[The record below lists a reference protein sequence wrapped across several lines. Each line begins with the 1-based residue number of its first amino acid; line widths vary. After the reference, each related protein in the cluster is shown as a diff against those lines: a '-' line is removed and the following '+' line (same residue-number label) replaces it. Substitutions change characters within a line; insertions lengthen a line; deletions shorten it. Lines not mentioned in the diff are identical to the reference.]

1 VTDHPDS
8 FDYIVVGGGSA
19 GCVLANRLSADPRN
33 RVLLLEAGPP
43 DRNIW
48 VHIPVGYFKTMH
60 NPKSDWCLKTEPDP
74 GLNGRRIAFPRG
86 RILGGSSSIN
96 GLLYIRGQAQDYDHW
111 RQLGCTGWSFED
123 VLPYFRKS
131 ENQERGENPWHG
143 VGGPL
148 HVSDMRARRDICDAY
163 IAAAEAIGIPA
174 NPDVNGPDPEGA
186 GYFQLT
192 SRKGWR
198 CSTAVAFLRPV
209 RRRRNLEVRTNAQA
223 RRLLVEG
230 RRVVGVEYARNG
242 AIAKAH
248 AACEVVLSAGAV
260 HSPHVLE
267 MSGIGRPEV
276 LRGLGLDVVHALP
289 GVGENLQDHLQARAV
304 YRCNRPTLNDEVNHF
319 ARRMLIG
326 IEYVLRRTGPM
337 AMGASQVYVFA
348 RTDPGLETPDVQ
360 FHIQPLSSDSPGEG
374 LHRYSAFT
382 ASVCQLRPESRGFVR
397 PKSPDPMVPPALHLN
412 YLSAEADQRTIV
424 AGMKLA
430 RRLAATEA
438 LSRYIVEE
446 LAPGPAVTG
455 DAALLEH
462 ARDTATTIY
471 HPVGTC
477 RMGVDALA
485 VVDPR
490 LKLHGLEGLRVVD
503 ASIMPSLTSG
513 NTNAPVIMIA
523 EKAADMILEDA
534 RKTSAARAPETP
546 SNRARPARRHQL
558 APRAVNRLMRSK

>member
-1 VTDHPDS
+1 VTDHRDS

-19 GCVLANRLSADPRN
+19 GCVLANRLSENPRN

-74 GLNGRRIAFPRG
+74 GLNGRSIAYPRG

-111 RQLGCTGWSFED
+111 RQLGCTGWSFDD

-131 ENQERGENPWHG
+131 ENQERGEDAWHG

-163 IAAAEAIGIPA
+163 IAAAEEIGIPA
-174 NPDVNGPDPEGA
+174 NRDVNGANPEGA

-198 CSTAVAFLRPV
+198 CSTAVAFLRPL
-209 RRRRNLEVRTNAQA
+209 RGRRNLEVRTNAQA

-230 RRVVGVEYARNG
+230 RRVVGVEYARDG
-242 AIAKAH
+242 AIATAY
-248 AACEVVLSAGAV
+248 AAGEIVLSAGAV
-260 HSPHVLE
+260 HSPHILE
-267 MSGIGRPEV
+267 LSGIGRAHV
-276 LRGLGLDVVHALP
+276 LSDLGLDVVHALP

-304 YRCNRPTLNDEVNHF
+304 YRSSRPTLNDEVNQF
-319 ARRMLIG
+319 TRRMLIG
-326 IEYVLRRTGPM
+326 LEYVLRRTGPM
-337 AMGASQVYVFA
+337 AMGASQVYIFA

-397 PKSPDPMVPPALHLN
+397 PKSPDPMDAPALHLN
-412 YLSAEADQRTIV
+412 YLSAEADRRAIV

-430 RRLAATEA
+430 RRLAATDA
-438 LSRYIVEE
+438 LSPYIVEE
-446 LAPGPAVTG
+446 LAPGPAVRS

-477 RMGVDALA
+477 RMGVDARA

-534 RKTSAARAPETP
+534 RARSGP
-546 SNRARPARRHQL
+546 
-558 APRAVNRLMRSK
+558 VV